1 MLKKVL
7 FIYNFFRESFLCS
20 VMESK
25 LNVQRSTKKWRLN
38 IPAGQDEKK
47 IERKRG
53 GERGIH
59 FSLHSPTVYTYSVL
73 SVCVTLD
80 RRKWQMASAS
90 LDCASFSAI
99 FKYSKTIIGVK
110 RVVAW
115 FRGWLI
121 ISRFRFC
128 DYAFDSYISV
138 KKWIVSNF

>member
-1 MLKKVL
+1 MVFSLFCDGIKVE
-7 FIYNFFRESFLCS
+7 R
-20 VMESK
+20 
-25 LNVQRSTKKWRLN
+25 TKKYKEVAVEYPSRSRW
-38 IPAGQDEKK
+38 EKNWETER
-47 IERKRG
+47 ERKE
-53 GERGIH
+53 EREESISRFIH
-59 FSLHSPTVYTYSVL
+59 LPPTHTPFYRSV
-73 SVCVTLD
+73 VTLD
-80 RRKWQMASAS
+80 RREWQMACAS

-110 RVVAW
+110 RGVAW